1 MTGWLRQHGTTLA
14 VLSLLTLIL
23 MTRCAVPAYAVHPP
37 MLVIVEQDTVV
48 YGPAG
53 ERIAIPSGTELDMCA
68 DELGMLMRYEL
79 EPMVIRVPA
88 PCVERPLF
96 ADGFEEAG
104 R

>member
-1 MTGWLRQHGTTLA
+1 MIGLVLA
-14 VLSLLTLIL
+14 LAIQ
-23 MTRCAVPAYAVHPP
+23 PP
-37 MLVIVEQDTVV
+37 MLLIVEQPTVV

-53 ERIAIPSGTELDMCA
+53 ERIEIPAGAELDMCA

-79 EPMVIRVPA
+79 EPMVIRIPA
-88 PCVERPLF
+88 ACVERPLF